1 MAYQGI
7 GKSTLGGRNGCID
20 LESSNFY
27 VNGERQE
34 NWHEIYGNIAL
45 SLSKQG
51 YVVLAPTHAALREYL
66 HRHQGNEIVCVCYPA
81 LSLKNDWIKKLEE
94 RCEANPT
101 KKNIRAMQNARE
113 RYSENI
119 NEIKSDAESFN
130 WNVIEIKDFRY
141 SLELEID
148 SLKSKLGK
156 LS

>member
-1 MAYQGI
+1 
-7 GKSTLGGRNGCID
+7 
-20 LESSNFY
+20 
-27 VNGERQE
+27 
-34 NWHEIYGNIAL
+34 
-45 SLSKQG
+45 
-51 YVVLAPTHAALREYL
+51 
-66 HRHQGNEIVCVCYPA
+66 
-81 LSLKNDWIKKLEE
+81 
-94 RCEANPT
+94 
-101 KKNIRAMQNARE
+101 MQNARE